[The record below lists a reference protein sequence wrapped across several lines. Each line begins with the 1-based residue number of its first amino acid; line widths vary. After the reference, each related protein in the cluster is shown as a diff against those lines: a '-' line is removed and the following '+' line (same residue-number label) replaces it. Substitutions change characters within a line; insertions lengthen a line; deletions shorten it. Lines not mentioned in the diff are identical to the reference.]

1 LVLLY
6 RYILTVIQRITQNI
20 STLLAIVWFCA
31 IVGCRDFKDY
41 RTPYQSFVSVVL
53 KPINEDDKLTV
64 PTITNTATKERI
76 LLQSFKNDLFCN
88 LPLDPNTDSV
98 QFDIDNS
105 SATSPKDISTSS
117 ATSPKKLTIYYQR
130 KAVLISHQCGCAYE
144 YTIKEVRVTSGI
156 KLKILNEK
164 LSALN
169 DSDIN
174 IQISL

>member
-1 LVLLY
+1 MLVLLY
-6 RYILTVIQRITQNI
+6 RYTLTVIQRITQNI
-20 STLLAIVWFCA
+20 STLLIIVWLCT

-41 RTPYQSFVSVVL
+41 RTPYQSFVTGVL

-64 PTITNTATKERI
+64 TAITSTNTAI
-76 LLQSFKNDLFCN
+76 NAQIVLQNFFFK

-98 QFDIDNS
+98 QFDIHD
-105 SATSPKDISTSS
+105 SS
-117 ATSPKKLTIYYQR
+117 ATSPKKLMIYYHR
-130 KAVLISHQCGCAYE
+130 KAVLISHQCGCAYK
-144 YTIKEVRVTSGI
+144 YTIKEIRVTSGI

-169 DSDIN
+169 DSNID